1 MPTLRES
8 EASLTIALGVLRVGV
23 WELSVLH
30 TQEKIK
36 SSLYTPL
43 HGFLGIKTLFELIV
57 CKSLIE
63 EPGQSF
69 LSFKISQLKKE
80 LQLSKL

>member
-1 MPTLRES
+1 M
-8 EASLTIALGVLRVGV
+8 GVQ
-23 WELSVLH
+23 ELSVLH

-36 SSLYTPL
+36 SSLYTQL
-43 HGFLGIKTLFELIV
+43 HGLLGIKTLFELIV
-57 CKSLIE
+57 RKSLKK

-80 LQLSKL
+80 VWLSKL